1 MADLRISELPPITGV
16 QLEGT
21 DPFALAD
28 LSASETKKISA
39 TELAAGIARLFP
51 AGSIQGSAVVS
62 PVQPGAI
69 GTAELANGS
78 VTAIKLAS
86 NSSTVVQAGLPAAGI
101 FLGQLALDTTDGKT
115 YCWNGSAWYAIK
127 AAGSVGSVLFGTG
140 PVTITPTVVG
150 DAVTLSTSYAPTTVG
165 GQFLAGPTLAGGVVS
180 FRSIAGADLPV
191 AGATAPGAV
200 EVGGEGLRMNAAQL
214 QIDNDITASTGVYSL
229 VDVNTKGLV
238 IGHRA
243 IAASDLPIASSS
255 LAGIV
260 MPGNG
265 LAVSAAGVLEH
276 TVKVPGGGTFTKV
289 TVDAAGHVT
298 AGSLLSAADVPNLD
312 ADKITT
318 GAFGSAFIKDKSIT
332 GAKLADYSLAYIQEN
347 VPPSGVGSHP
357 IGMTWLQE
365 STGQVSVWN
374 GNSWMKTGASTLFNK
389 NLRYAGTYNAA
400 TGVIAGVTQFG
411 TAEGLKIGDSIPAAD
426 DKIAGIYFVA
436 STPGASSSLAGGA
449 VFDAGDWLLC
459 HGTTGGWVRIDTLS
473 GAGGGGGGSSASH
486 LDDLLDV
493 TLTAVAAD
501 QLLVSTAGGQWVN
514 KSVASS
520 VPNASQTAKGIIQL
534 ATQVEVDA
542 GTDALKA
549 VTAATLKE
557 AIVRQAGA
565 ATASGVAPTA
575 PVTGQ
580 IWTDT
585 SKSPPA
591 LNIWDGTGWV
601 VPTPPD
607 ATTTVK
613 GVVELATVAEAE
625 AGTDTVRAV
634 TPAGL
639 KSAIVK
645 VSGGASGTAPTSPSI
660 GQVWTDT
667 SKAPPVMQIWDGT
680 KWVAVGAT
688 PADASE
694 TAKGVIELATAAE
707 VLAGT
712 DAVRAVTPKE
722 LKDHYLAKN
731 IALLPAL
738 P

>member
-1 MADLRISELPPITGV
+1 L
-16 QLEGT
+16 
-21 DPFALAD
+21 ALAD
-28 LSASETKKISA
+28 LSASETKKVTVKDLIQHGVALIDPSSIPA
-39 TELAAGIARLFP
+39 DKVNFTLPAGSVGTTELADHA
-51 AGSIQGSAVVS
+51 
-62 PVQPGAI
+62 
-69 GTAELANGS
+69 
-78 VTAIKLAS
+78 VTAIKLADD
-86 NSSTVVQAGLPAAGI
+86 SSGIVRAGLPAAGAFI
-101 FLGQLALDTTDGKT
+101 GQLTVNTTDNKAYIWDGAAWHPFKAAASVNGLTYNNTLGPIGLAGIATGDSVELAAVPKDTTAGGLFMAGPAGAGGTVD
-115 YCWNGSAWYAIK
+115 YRAI
-127 AAGSVGSVLFGTG
+127 AGS
-140 PVTITPTVVG
+140 
-150 DAVTLSTSYAPTTVG
+150 
-165 GQFLAGPTLAGGVVS
+165 
-180 FRSIAGADLPV
+180 DLP
-191 AGATAPGAV
+191 AATAVAKGAV
-200 EVGGEGLRMNAAQL
+200 QVSGDGLRMAGSRIE
-214 QIDNDITASTGVYSL
+214 IDNDVTPPAAGLYQIVAY
-229 VDVNTKGLV
+229 DAKGLV
-238 IGHRA
+238 SDGKA
-243 IAASDLPIASSS
+243 IDAGDLP
-255 LAGIV
+255 LATTTTPGIV
-260 MPGNG
+260 MPGSD
-265 LAVSAAGVLEH
+265 L
-276 TVKVPGGGTFTKV
+276 TVQPTGQLDHEQKVPGGGTYSKITFNGT
-289 TVDAAGHVT
+289 GHVT
-298 AGSLLSAADVPNLD
+298 AGTTLGEGDIPDLPAS
-312 ADKITT
+312 KITN
-318 GAFGSAFIKDKSIT
+318 GAFSSDRIGDRTVTAD
-332 GAKLADYSLAYIQEN
+332 KLADYALAYIQEN

-411 TAEGLKIGDSIPAAD
+411 TAEGFKIGDLIPAAD

-680 KWVAVGAT
+680 KWVAVGAA
-688 PADASE
+688 PADA
-694 TAKGVIELATAAE
+694 TTTVKGIIQLATAAE

-712 DAVRAVTPKE
+712 DLTKAITPKE
-722 LKDHYLAKN
+722 AKDHYIAKN
-731 IALLPAL
+731 ISTLPAL